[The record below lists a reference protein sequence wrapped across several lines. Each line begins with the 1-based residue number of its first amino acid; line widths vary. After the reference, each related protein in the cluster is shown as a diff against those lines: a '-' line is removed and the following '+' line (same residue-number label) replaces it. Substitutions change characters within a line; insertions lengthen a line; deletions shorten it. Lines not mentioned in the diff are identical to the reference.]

1 MFYYILSLLSL
12 PFLGQCALEER
23 VLRNDLFADYNKN
36 VRPVIEY
43 NKSVDLHMGIAIQT
57 LESFNQK
64 EEMIKLNVWL
74 RMNWFDDYLTWNSS
88 FSEIPFLAVDPKE
101 VWTPDVELLNAG
113 AKPEIYTLEGGMM
126 LYQRGEFMWSRP
138 LIFTFSCPLDLH
150 NFPFDTQICKIRFG
164 SWIFSNRYVNVKP
177 YQETSKQIDILDS
190 FSHSEW
196 DIVELNLN
204 NINETRECCYG
215 EEFSIL
221 EYSFILSRYSHY
233 YELSMA
239 MTLTLVVVSFIILLM
254 EPSNVSRT
262 STAVFIPLTI
272 LALQLTIS
280 DKVPVVGYF
289 TLIDKFFVCC
299 FVTSMICSI
308 ESGIMY
314 ALITTNS
321 TWIYIL
327 IKKVTDMD
335 KLKRRDKNK
344 NNYLENNDS
353 DNDNENQEEVQNQN
367 EETTMN
373 QENNNNELSQEES
386 IELDEL
392 NTRSTSYQNSLSS
405 VHDIKYANVIKVANY
420 DDKIINLKYE
430 DRLIY
435 FEIYKYVRIIDNAMR
450 VLIPLVFFIYI
461 GHLYSFKN

>member
-1 MFYYILSLLSL
+1 MNLLFILSLFTL
-12 PFLGQCALEER
+12 PFIGNGAQEER
-23 VLRNDLFADYNKN
+23 ELRYELFRDYNKN
-36 VRPVIEY
+36 IRPVIEY
-43 NKSVDLHMGIAIQT
+43 QDAIQLHMGIAIQT

-74 RMNWFDDYLTWNSS
+74 RMNWYDDYLCWNSS
-88 FSEIPFLAVDPKE
+88 FSNIPFLAVEPNQ

-150 NFPFDTQICKIRFG
+150 NFPFDTQVCKIRFG
-164 SWIFSNRYVNVKP
+164 SWIYSNRYLNVKP
-177 YQETSKQIDILDS
+177 YEEVNKQIDILDS

-196 DIVELNLN
+196 DIVELSLN
-204 NINETRECCYG
+204 VLNETRDCCIG
-215 EEFSIL
+215 ESFSII
-221 EYSFILSRYSHY
+221 EYTFTLSRYSHY

-308 ESGIMY
+308 ESGIIY
-314 ALITTNS
+314 SLITTNS
-321 TWIYIL
+321 NWIYNIFRIFIDIERL
-327 IKKVTDMD
+327 
-335 KLKRRDKNK
+335 KNK
-344 NNYLENNDS
+344 DSKKCFINKDDREEEEEDNQQNNDS
-353 DNDNENQEEVQNQN
+353 NN
-367 EETTMN
+367 EE
-373 QENNNNELSQEES
+373 EL
-386 IELDEL
+386 IELEDM
-392 NTRSTSYQNSLSS
+392 NTRSSSYNDV
-405 VHDIKYANVIKVANY
+405 VHGSCEDDKYYDVIKVANY
-420 DDKIINLKYE
+420 DDKIINLSYE

-435 FEIYKYVRIIDNAMR
+435 FEINRYISIIDNIMR
-450 VLIPLVFFIYI
+450 ILIPIIFFSYI